1 MDKFNWASFG
11 AGLVAANIAVA
22 WAYIAHYIRS
32 SKGHYVPT
40 ISTALETRRS
50 RITSA
55 LSGQSEDDLI
65 VFINLKK
72 EEESQA
78 VTLKAL
84 CVEVFQLD
92 RNEARGVSALNN
104 EQHPNPENRSL
115 DSAGKLISTRN
126 VFAIWTSQKK
136 RPLNLAPR
144 EATQYASHH
153 VVRTGEVYEVVVTL
167 TAVRYRS
174 WITRPFY
181 REDCPKDLLFYTSSI
196 ISTEAT
202 ADA

>member
-32 SKGHYVPT
+32 SKGHYVRT

-72 EEESQA
+72 EEEFTGGHIEGT
-78 VTLKAL
+78 V
-84 CVEVFQLD
+84 C
-92 RNEARGVSALNN
+92 
-104 EQHPNPENRSL
+104 RSL
-115 DSAGKLISTRN
+115 STR
-126 VFAIWTSQKK
+126 
-136 RPLNLAPR
+136 
-144 EATQYASHH
+144 
-153 VVRTGEVYEVVVTL
+153 
-167 TAVRYRS
+167 
-174 WITRPFY
+174 
-181 REDCPKDLLFYTSSI
+181 PK
-196 ISTEAT
+196 
-202 ADA
+202 